1 MIVEYI
7 RYQIPAEQAAAFVQ
21 AYQQA
26 ESSLKA
32 SRHCLAYELTRC
44 QEDGTQFILRITW
57 DSAQGHLEGFRKSP
71 EFGPFL
77 QAVRPYVPAVQEM
90 RHYQRTEVV
99 WQRTAVEAG

>member
-7 RYQIPAEQAAAFVQ
+7 RYQIPEDQAAAIVQ

-26 ESSLKA
+26 EVSLKA
-32 SRHCLAYELTRC
+32 SVHCLEYELTRC
-44 QEDGTQFILRITW
+44 QEDGTQFILRIVW

-71 EFGPFL
+71 EFAPFL
-77 QAVRPYVPAVQEM
+77 QAVRPFVPAVLEM

-99 WQRTAVEAG
+99 WQRAQVEAG